1 MFHLGSRSYFILFN
15 ILISKLKRLIDLIAI
30 IVKIENIFISFK
42 TKNIIQIS
50 VIGN

>member
-1 MFHLGSRSYFILFN
+1 MFHLVSRSYFILFN
-15 ILISKLKRLIDLIAI
+15 ILISKSKRLIDLIAI

-42 TKNIIQIS
+42 KNIIHIS